1 VWPRLRRRRPAAS
14 RVPVF
19 YSPEWVAAFNAAVA
33 DLDVSSVDAGPSLAV
48 ADGGFRV
55 AQVVHDGPDDREIR
69 EIRVVLAL
77 ADGRLAMGLEPTDGP
92 TNEPVNVTLSLSY
105 EDAAALSRGEV
116 DPATLVGTGR
126 VRVRGDLSVLV
137 AGQTLLASA
146 APRLAE
152 LQAATT
158 Y

>member
-1 VWPRLRRRRPAAS
+1 
-14 RVPVF
+14 
-19 YSPEWVAAFNAAVA
+19 
-33 DLDVSSVDAGPSLAV
+33 
-48 ADGGFRV
+48 
-55 AQVVHDGPDDREIR
+55 
-69 EIRVVLAL
+69 
-77 ADGRLAMGLEPTDGP
+77 MGLEPTDGP

>member
-1 VWPRLRRRRPAAS
+1 
-14 RVPVF
+14 VPVL

-48 ADGGFRV
+48 TDGGFRV
-55 AQVVHDGPDDREIR
+55 AQVVHDVPGAQETRETG

-77 ADGRLAMGLEPTDGP
+77 ADGRLAMGLEPADGP
-92 TNEPVNVTLSLSY
+92 TDDPVNVTLSLSY

-116 DPATLVGTGR
+116 EPAALIGTGR

-137 AGQTLLASA
+137 AGQALLAAA

>member
-1 VWPRLRRRRPAAS
+1 
-14 RVPVF
+14 VPVL

-48 ADGGFRV
+48 TDGGFRV
-55 AQVVHDGPDDREIR
+55 AQVVHHVPGAQETS
-69 EIRVVLAL
+69 EIRVILAL
-77 ADGRLAMGLEPTDGP
+77 ADGRLTMGLEPTDDP
-92 TNEPVNVTLSLSY
+92 TDDPVNVTLSLSY

-116 DPATLVGTGR
+116 DPAALIGTGR

-137 AGQTLLASA
+137 AGQALLAAA

-152 LQAATT
+152 LQAETT